1 MSPEPTSQTASDT
14 IPLTVLT
21 GFLGSG
27 KTTLL
32 KRLLADP
39 AMAGTGVII
48 NEFGEVGIDDALVE
62 KIDDDAVLLP
72 SGCVCCEVRG
82 DLVEALERMHT
93 RSLWGDIPKISR
105 VVLETTGLA
114 DPAPIVHTVM
124 TEERIYRIYQLDG
137 VVTTVDGEHGLS
149 QLDNELEPAKQIAVA
164 DRIILTKSD
173 LAPADAVARL
183 ESRVRALNRSA
194 PIIRAVKGAVSP
206 SELMGLG
213 AHEPALVGSDAEKW
227 LAAAT
232 FEPAHRHSGQAG
244 DAHHAHGCGPECDHD
259 HHHDAHHHAD
269 GGHCTDDACSHPDHH
284 HAHLHGIASY
294 CLTWPEPLDGPEMSN
309 ALSLLGQLYGPKLL
323 RVKGILNIKDQPR
336 PFVVHGVQHIFY
348 PPDTLKDWK
357 GEDRRSRVVFITK
370 DLPEAAVRRHFKPF
384 VGEASAS

>member
-1 MSPEPTSQTASDT
+1 MSESPPDT

-32 KRLLADP
+32 KRLLDDP

-48 NEFGEVGIDDALVE
+48 NEFGEVGIDDTLVE

-114 DPAPIVHTVM
+114 DPAPIMHTIM
-124 TEERIYRIYQLDG
+124 TEERVYRIYQLDG

-149 QLDNELEPAKQIAVA
+149 QLDHQFEPAKQIAVA
-164 DRIILTKSD
+164 DRIILTKTD
-173 LAPADAVARL
+173 LAAEDAVRRL
-183 ESRVRALNRSA
+183 EGRVRALNRAA
-194 PIIRAVKGAVSP
+194 PILRAVKGDVAP
-206 SELMGLG
+206 AELIGLG
-213 AHEPALVGSDAEKW
+213 AHEPVLKGTDIETW
-227 LAAAT
+227 LAAGR
-232 FEPAHRHSGQAG
+232 FEPAHEG
-244 DAHHAHGCGPECDHD
+244 HAHDHTCAPDCGHHHHGHGHD
-259 HHHDAHHHAD
+259 HHGHSHAH
-269 GGHCTDDACSHPDHH
+269 ACSGEACDHPDHH
-284 HAHLHGIASY
+284 HEHLHGIQSF
-294 CLTWPEPLDGPEMSN
+294 CLTFAEPLEGPEMSN
-309 ALSLLGQLYGPKLL
+309 ALSLLGQLYGQKLL
-323 RVKGILNIKDQPR
+323 RVKGILNIKDQSR

-348 PPDTLKDWK
+348 PPDTLKSWK
-357 GEDRRSRVVFITK
+357 GDDRRSRIVFITK
-370 DLPEAAVRRHFKPF
+370 DLPETTVRRHFKPF
-384 VGEASAS
+384 VGEALQAQS